1 MDRESPF
8 GTTRLAPNEK
18 SLLTF
23 TAVAH
28 ATSDALHVLYPA
40 LLFLMAADFDEDYLF
55 LGILA
60 YAMVASRGIAG
71 LSAGFLADRTS
82 SRLLFG
88 AFAGLSCLGCA
99 VVALSSGRATVLV
112 GLMLLGMGAGM
123 YHPVGLSSIT
133 RYVARRSVG
142 LGIHGLAGSVG
153 ASVLPVLAITLGVAF
168 HWKTSYALAAILPA
182 SLLVLLP
189 MVPAEFDRPRLSGR
203 QERESRDVIRAL
215 LQRSMVALYGASA
228 LKEFA
233 YIGSITFLTTAVALY
248 AGLGEE
254 RVLGLSSTG
263 LFLTAVIAC
272 GGLGSYLGGRL
283 GERHGPGRVLVPAI
297 LLAASALAVLGLG
310 HGPSLLVVA
319 PLVTF
324 FFAAIDPQIG
334 DMLGRYLPAGI
345 HGKGFAFQYG
355 IAQVIGSSV
364 GLLSG
369 AIADAYGVR
378 WVFPTM
384 AGVLLCSLP
393 VVRVFLWREPAWK
406 RS

>member
-1 MDRESPF
+1 
-8 GTTRLAPNEK
+8 
-18 SLLTF
+18 
-23 TAVAH
+23 
-28 ATSDALHVLYPA
+28 
-40 LLFLMAADFDEDYLF
+40 MAADFDEDYLF

-60 YAMVASRGIAG
+60 TVVVTSRGIAG
-71 LSAGFLADRTS
+71 VLAGFLADRTS

-88 AFAGLSCLGCA
+88 AYAGLSCVGCT
-99 VVALSSGRATVLV
+99 VVALSSGRTVVLV
-112 GLMLLGMGAGM
+112 GLMLFGMGMGI

-133 RYVARRSVG
+133 RYVARRSLG
-142 LGIHGLAGSVG
+142 LGVHGLAGSVG

-168 HWKTSYALAAILPA
+168 HWKVPYALAAIISA
-182 SLLVLLP
+182 SLLALLP
-189 MVPAEFDRPRLSGR
+189 IVPAEFDRPRMSGR
-203 QERESRDVIRAL
+203 QGSEPRDVVRDL
-215 LQRSMVALYGASA
+215 LQRRMVALYAASA

-233 YIGSITFLTTAVALY
+233 LIGFITFLTTALALY

-263 LFLTAVIAC
+263 LFATAAIAC
-272 GGLGSYLGGRL
+272 GGVGSYLGGWL
-283 GERHGPGRVLVPAI
+283 GERHGPRRVLVPAI
-297 LLAASALAVLGLG
+297 LLAATALAVLGLG
-310 HGPSLLVVA
+310 HGLSLLLVA

-324 FFAAIDPQIG
+324 SFFAMDPQIG
-334 DMLGRYLPAGI
+334 GMLGQYLPAEV

-378 WVFPTM
+378 WVFPAM

-393 VVRVFLWREPAWK
+393 VVCAFLWREPAGT
-406 RS
+406 RRQR